1 MRLYLY
7 STIVVLF
14 FSFQARSEV
23 LFEGYYKVLADKV
36 HAGFLVQRYEFDA
49 KTKRF
54 TTAYFIK
61 TGALAGNLQE
71 SLKAVS
77 NEKFQPI
84 SYQYTSHTD
93 GKIKLIDVTF
103 VKNVMTGTASNGAK
117 SIKLKQP
124 VAKGV
129 FLSSFLGYLMLQNGY
144 KVGKKFTY
152 SAIAEEDAEIA
163 NGESYL
169 KSEEKIGDT
178 QVFRI
183 LNKFKGTDFISLVTS
198 KGEILAT
205 ESPAQKISTELVAK
219 PELATVGQLVP
230 NKTLIT
236 LFGKIPEG
244 KDNPVAKKAATE
256 PPAVTQP
263 VATPPPAEPAKPGP

>member
-14 FSFQARSEV
+14 FSFQAHSEV

-36 HAGFLVQRYEFDA
+36 HAGFLVQRYEFDPKA
-49 KTKRF
+49 KKF

-61 TGALAGNLQE
+61 TGPLAGNLQE

-84 SYQYTSHTD
+84 SFQYTSHTD

-103 VKNVMTGTASNGAK
+103 AKNIMSGTASNGAK
-117 SIKLKQP
+117 SIKVKQNIP
-124 VAKGV
+124 KGV

-169 KSEEKIGDT
+169 KSEEKVGDM

-183 LNKFKGTDFISLVTS
+183 LNKFKGTDFVSLVTS

-244 KDNPVAKKAATE
+244 KDNPIAKKATAEAPT
-256 PPAVTQP
+256 VTQP
-263 VATPPPAEPAKPGP
+263 AAPPPKPGP